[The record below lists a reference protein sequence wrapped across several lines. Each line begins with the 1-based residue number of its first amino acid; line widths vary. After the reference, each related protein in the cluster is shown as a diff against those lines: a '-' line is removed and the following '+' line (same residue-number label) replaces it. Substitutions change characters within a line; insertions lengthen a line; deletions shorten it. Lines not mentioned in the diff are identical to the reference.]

1 MGPSGIPDAGG
12 GVGTKAGRAGEGET
26 CSLRARRRARVVTAG
41 VATPPG
47 SLSYWTARNFSG
59 TRPALGRGVDDDGH
73 EKHDAV
79 GHVMAAVDGEAPF
92 AAEVAVAARLG
103 LRRDDRQEIGALAD
117 LAADFLVPR
126 VAAAEF
132 VFVIPDVDPGGFE
145 GVAEEA
151 GGGAILGGVVYEN
164 RGPREDGRKVGVGGV
179 AGHVGCKARRP
190 PPGRQARG

>member
-1 MGPSGIPDAGG
+1 
-12 GVGTKAGRAGEGET
+12 
-26 CSLRARRRARVVTAG
+26 VVTAG

-79 GHVMAAVDGEAPF
+79 GHVMAAVGGEAPF
-92 AAEVAVAARLG
+92 AAEVALAARLG

-117 LAADFLVPR
+117 LATDLLIPG

-145 GVAEEA
+145 CVAAEA
-151 GGGAILGGVVYEN
+151 GGGAILGGVADEN